1 MIYGYRFIF
10 LFSNSFRA
18 SSLPYAKAMPT
29 ERRSS
34 SLLERFAEG
43 SLPYAKVMQT
53 ECIEASLL
61 AIFAELQLALCKD
74 MKNILS

>member
-1 MIYGYRFIF
+1 MPNHQACKKSLKNTCRRNEYKEVCVFLLF

-34 SLLERFAEG
+34 SLLERFAE
-43 SLPYAKVMQT
+43 V
-53 ECIEASLL
+53 
-61 AIFAELQLALCKD
+61 QLALCEFR
-74 MKNILS
+74 

>member
-34 SLLERFAEG
+34 SLLERFAE
-43 SLPYAKVMQT
+43 V
-53 ECIEASLL
+53 
-61 AIFAELQLALCKD
+61 QLALCKD